1 MWQHTKAYWQRFHDS
16 FHGSDTIVW
25 ARAQLLLGAGYTALQ
40 GVDISAFISDRH
52 LLQYYIFANALITE
66 MLRRRN
72 ATDLH

>member
-1 MWQHTKAYWQRFHDS
+1 MWQQIKSKWQYFHDS

-40 GVDISAFISDRH
+40 GVDVSVFVTDRH